1 MTIGGV
7 LDQAALA
14 RLHFNVLDPEQQ
26 AQAIGRMATSGHGP
40 ETISSPLV
48 STTDLVAMA
57 KTLDIGRN
65 RLPEARKGLL
75 RDGWIV
81 ESVGGIKYLEEAAD
95 EP

>member
-40 ETISSPLV
+40 ETISRATGISV
-48 STTDLVAMA
+48 
-57 KTLDIGRN
+57 
-65 RLPEARKGLL
+65 EAIRALL
-75 RDGWIV
+75 ANQ
-81 ESVGGIKYLEEAAD
+81 ETAA
-95 EP
+95 